1 MERLCDASS
10 SSKYEDHVKI
20 ARRRGRLGG
29 GRLDAVAAEIGGACK
44 IALTATIS
52 RGLLLLVVVGGGGWW
67 WLRGRGIS
75 AGGGGWGGGDAE
87 GQGSYRRG

>member
-1 MERLCDASS
+1 VERLCDASS

-44 IALTATIS
+44 ITLTTTIFS
-52 RGLLLLVVVGGGGWW
+52 RGLLLLVVVGGGG
-67 WLRGRGIS
+67 
-75 AGGGGWGGGDAE
+75 
-87 GQGSYRRG
+87 